1 MNLLP
6 KSNQDFGQKAYWD
19 AFFKKRGTKAFEWYG
34 EYPELCGQ
42 LHKYIKAKDN
52 ILMVGC
58 GNSKL
63 SMDLYDVGCRQITNI
78 DISQLVINQMIELN
92 RAERPAMTYR
102 QMDAT
107 KMSFDADSFS
117 VVLDKGT
124 LDALLTD
131 DTVDTQRIAT
141 AYLSEIARVLATGGR
156 YVCISL
162 LQEHIIRQLV
172 DYFPRMNFMFR
183 VIRCAEAE
191 LKTSETS
198 ADGTAMPVFIV
209 VATKFQKLPFSV
221 LEVCMSG
228 DKMTRLQS
236 TTDVVQTILSV
247 QKAALV
253 CNGLHRGSIADMNE
267 VSMELFRPNEQ
278 IPRFTVHILDQCDR
292 PGNGKFAI
300 FVVPQGRETEWLF
313 STPQGRKKLL
323 ASAQHSRLAIVSM
336 HRGQIYTT
344 WEDVKFELSDSI
356 RNLAPRGVRD
366 QQIPYLS
373 LGSEV
378 GNRETIFKGRSD
390 LSGDYVVEEI
400 TGEDGKIFRRLI
412 FLSNQ
417 FVIQSEAL
425 VRVGEF
431 FFFFFVGGKIFNN
444 PHFPFSSQ

>member
-1 MNLLP
+1 
-6 KSNQDFGQKAYWD
+6 
-19 AFFKKRGTKAFEWYG
+19 
-34 EYPELCGQ
+34 
-42 LHKYIKAKDN
+42 
-52 ILMVGC
+52 MVGC

-63 SMDLYDVGCRQITNI
+63 SMDMYDVGCRQITNI
-78 DISQLVINQMIELN
+78 DISQLVINQMNDLN
-92 RAERPAMTYR
+92 KDERPDMTYI

-107 KMSFDADSFS
+107 QMSFDADRFS

-124 LDALLTD
+124 LDALMTD
-131 DTVDTQRIAT
+131 DTDQTKQTAQ
-141 AYLSEIARVLATGGR
+141 AYLSEICRVLRIGGR

-162 LQEHIIRQLV
+162 LQEHIVQQLI
-172 DYFPRMNFMFR
+172 DYFPRNHFMFR
-183 VIRCAEAE
+183 VVRCPEAEA
-191 LKTSETS
+191 KTAESS
-198 ADGTAMPVFIV
+198 MDGTAMPVFIV

-236 TTDVVQTILSV
+236 NSDIASTILSV

-267 VSMELFRPNEQ
+267 VSMDLFRPDEQ
-278 IPRFTVHILDQCDR
+278 IPRFTVYILDQR
-292 PGNGKFAI
+292 PKRGNGKFAI
-300 FVVPQGRETEWLF
+300 FIVPQGRETEWLF
-313 STPQGRKKLL
+313 STPPGRKKLL
-323 ASAQHSRLAIVSM
+323 ASAQHDRLAIVSM

-344 WEDVKFELSDSI
+344 WEDVKYELSESI
-356 RNLAPRGVRD
+356 KNLAPRGVRD

-390 LSGDYVVEEI
+390 LSGDYIVEEI
-400 TGEDGKIFRRLI
+400 TGQDGKIFRRLV

-425 VRVGEF
+425 VKVGKYA
-431 FFFFFVGGKIFNN
+431 VILN
-444 PHFPFSSQ
+444 

>member
-1 MNLLP
+1 
-6 KSNQDFGQKAYWD
+6 
-19 AFFKKRGTKAFEWYG
+19 
-34 EYPELCGQ
+34 
-42 LHKYIKAKDN
+42 
-52 ILMVGC
+52 MVGC

-63 SMDLYDVGCRQITNI
+63 SMDMYDVGCRQITNI
-78 DISQLVINQMIELN
+78 DISQLVINQMNDLN
-92 RAERPAMTYR
+92 KAERPDMTYI

-107 KMSFDADSFS
+107 QMSFDADRFS

-124 LDALLTD
+124 LDALMTD
-131 DTVDTQRIAT
+131 DTDQTKQTAQ
-141 AYLSEIARVLATGGR
+141 AYLSEISRVLRIGGR

-162 LQEHIIRQLV
+162 LQEHIVQQLI
-172 DYFPRMNFMFR
+172 DYFPRNHFMFR
-183 VIRCAEAE
+183 VVRCPEAEA
-191 LKTSETS
+191 KTAESS
-198 ADGTAMPVFIV
+198 MDGTAMPVFIV

-236 TTDVVQTILSV
+236 NNDIASTILSV

-267 VSMELFRPNEQ
+267 VSMDLFRPDEQ
-278 IPRFTVHILDQCDR
+278 IPRFTVHILDQR
-292 PGNGKFAI
+292 PKRGNGKFAI
-300 FVVPQGRETEWLF
+300 FIVPQGRETEWLF
-313 STPQGRKKLL
+313 STPPGRKKLL
-323 ASAQHSRLAIVSM
+323 ASAQHDRLAIVSM

-344 WEDVKFELSDSI
+344 WEDVKYELSESI
-356 RNLAPRGVRD
+356 KNLAPHGVRD

-390 LSGDYVVEEI
+390 LSGDYIVEEI
-400 TGEDGKIFRRLI
+400 TGQDGKIFRRLV

-425 VRVGEF
+425 VKVG
-431 FFFFFVGGKIFNN
+431 KL
-444 PHFPFSSQ
+444 